1 MMGFS
6 FKQEIAQYI
15 LEISVAKRD
24 LFPAAAQTLPKNRI
38 RISYL
43 FSNKSLAANVISVAP
58 AKIEWR
64 RSIYL
69 CLNVGYLPLI
79 LRQLFLSMLCLFLA
93 AYIVKALS
101 KVHFHYRGSKI

>member
-1 MMGFS
+1 MGFS

-24 LFPAAAQTLPKNRI
+24 LFPAAAQTLPINRI

-58 AKIEWR
+58 AKNRMEKK
-64 RSIYL
+64 YL

-79 LRQLFLSMLCLFLA
+79 LRQLFLSMSCLFCCLHCQSTF
-93 AYIVKALS
+93 KSPFSL
-101 KVHFHYRGSKI
+101 